1 MFAALSAVCQ
11 FQQLSLEAPC
21 LVAEFGYP
29 SAEFGYPSAEFG
41 YPSAEF
47 GYPAA
52 EFGLLSAAVEYPL
65 SQAALVAFL
74 VPPIVYSLG
83 KVSS

>member
-47 GYPAA
+47 GYPSA
-52 EFGLLSAAVEYPL
+52 EFGLLSAA
-65 SQAALVAFL
+65 LVVFL